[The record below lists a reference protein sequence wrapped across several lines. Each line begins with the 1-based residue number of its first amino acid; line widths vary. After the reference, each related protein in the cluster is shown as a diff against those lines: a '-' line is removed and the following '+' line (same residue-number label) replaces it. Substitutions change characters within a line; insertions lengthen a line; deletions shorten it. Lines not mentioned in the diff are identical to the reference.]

1 MELRYLPALNLPS
14 SHGSRST
21 SPASDLC
28 HSPGKGHP
36 IKMLIVEQFA
46 NYAIFKIILI
56 ASFAQL
62 RAYNDSGLTSLA
74 FPNAPKPQHQL
85 GLT

>member
-1 MELRYLPALNLPS
+1 MLDLLS

-21 SPASDLC
+21 FPASDPC

-36 IKMLIVEQFA
+36 IKMLTVEQFA

-56 ASFAQL
+56 MSLAQL
-62 RAYNDSGLTSLA
+62 RAHNDSGLDILSISECLKTSTSIRPDLV
-74 FPNAPKPQHQL
+74 
-85 GLT
+85 